1 MVRRRIVAFVLIGIT
16 LCAPAFTQ
24 QPPLAPNAEIPVV
37 HYKAVPEWPQQAKG
51 DKGTPVGAW
60 NFTQVASV
68 AVRRN
73 GNILVLHR
81 NIDPI
86 LEFTPVGAL
95 VRAWDQVHF
104 NPGRVMFVA
113 QRDRT
118 PQMSGYQRAYGAAGC
133 AECGAHAIRVD
144 PDDNVWV
151 VDATGHAVYKL
162 DAQDRI
168 ALTLGTPGQ
177 AGQESSHFY
186 LPIDVAFAPNGD
198 VLVSD
203 GYGNARVVRFSRDGR
218 YLSAFG
224 QRGSGPAQFQLPHNL
239 ATDAQGRIYV
249 ADRDNERV
257 VIFDAADRY
266 VGEWPRTGGNSSV
279 VITRDQQI
287 WTGTVLRDLTG
298 KAIEKLP
305 ATSNPRGAA
314 VAPNGDVYLGLLNGR
329 VEKYVRQ

>member
-1 MVRRRIVAFVLIGIT
+1 MVKRRIAVCALIGIA
-16 LCAPAFTQ
+16 LSAAAFSQ
-24 QPPLAPNAEIPVV
+24 QPPLAPNADIPVV

-51 DKGTPVGAW
+51 DKGTPVGVW
-60 NFTQVASV
+60 NFTQVTSV

-86 LEFTPVGAL
+86 LEFTAAGAL
-95 VRAWDQVHF
+95 VRTWDQVHF

-113 QRDRT
+113 QADRT
-118 PQMSGYQRAYGAAGC
+118 PQMSGYQGAYGPVGC
-133 AECGAHAIRVD
+133 AECGAHSIRVD

-162 DAQDRI
+162 DAQGRI
-168 ALTLGTPGQ
+168 AMTLGTPGQ
-177 AGQESSHFY
+177 AGQDNSHFY
-186 LPIDVAFAPNGD
+186 LPTDVAFAPNGD

-203 GYGNARVVRFSRDGR
+203 GYGNARVVRFSHDGR

-224 QRGSGPAQFQLPHNL
+224 QRGSGRGQFQLPHNL
-239 ATDAQGRIYV
+239 AVDAQGRAYV
-249 ADRDNERV
+249 ADRDNQRI
-257 VIFDAADRY
+257 VIFDAANRY

-279 VITRDQQI
+279 VLTPDQRI

-305 ATSNPRGAA
+305 ATSNPHGAA
-314 VAPNGDVYLGLLNGR
+314 VAPNGDVYLGLLTGR